1 MLWLKTSTVWLLKR
15 VPLFGQVL
23 DAKASSIVSSFYET
37 LVGTIFS
44 TLPIWFFPIFISNSI
59 SGGPDTFE
67 LFVNSIRRGD
77 LFIYSAALIGP
88 LIYTITK
95 NYAEVADGDGENKA
109 PFRTLTFEFPYGPS
123 FVIIAIFICMMA
135 AICYGIS
142 NLSSFPGAKIIL
154 MEPFLI
160 KSSVAVYIFSLLC
173 LFAVSTY
180 RNEFST
186 LNRNL
191 SDDERS
197 FFKNW
202 KNRK

>member
-1 MLWLKTSTVWLLKR
+1 MFGLKAPVLWVLRR
-15 VPLFGQVL
+15 VPLFGQVFE
-23 DAKASSIVSSFYET
+23 AKPSSIVSSFYET

-44 TLPIWFFPIFISNSI
+44 TLPIWFFPIFFSNSI
-59 SGGPDTFE
+59 SGGPGTFE

-77 LFIYSAALIGP
+77 LFIYSAALVGP

-95 NYAEVADGDGENKA
+95 NYAEVSGDEEKKV

-123 FVIIAIFICMMA
+123 FVIIAVFICMMA

-142 NLSSFPGAKIIL
+142 NLASFPGAKIIL
-154 MEPFLI
+154 MESFLI
-160 KSSVAVYIFSLLC
+160 KASVLVYIFSLLC
-173 LFAVSTY
+173 LFAVSAY

-191 SDDERS
+191 SEDERT
-197 FFKNW
+197 FFKDW